1 MSGLHLHRA
10 ERADVLVEALAG
22 VLRTPPAD
30 PLAPDLVAVPA
41 RGVERWLTQRL
52 SHHLGARAGPSAGDG
67 VCANVGFPAPSHLV
81 AAAVAAG
88 TGVDAADDP
97 WAPTRLVWSVLDVLD
112 ACAGEPWC
120 AVLTR
125 HLAAGGAAGSTS
137 RRMAAAQ
144 HLTGLFTAY
153 GEQRPAMLR
162 AWFTDSDSDS
172 DSDGAGGV
180 VPTDLH
186 WQVEL
191 WRRLRAHLDAASP
204 AERIDQ
210 ASAALRAEPDL
221 VAMPSRLSLFGL
233 TRLTRGQVA
242 VVGALA
248 AHRDVHLW
256 LPHPSAVQWERAA
269 GPLADADEPPRRHAA
284 PGPATGSATGSNRLL
299 SSLGRDAREMRSLLV
314 GTAGSVISSDQHHP
328 LPDAEPT
335 TLLGRL
341 QRDLRTD
348 TAPPGPPLPEH
359 ADKRPLHDLQ
369 DRSLQVHACHGRAR
383 QVEVLREVLLGLL
396 AEDASLEPRDVLVMC
411 PDIEAYAPLV
421 SATFGLAPAG
431 EEPGAAAAVHPGHG
445 LHVRLA
451 DRSLRQT
458 NPLLAILARL
468 LDLADSRLT
477 ASQVIDLIAQ
487 PPVRRRFRLEDD
499 DLERIREW
507 VQVAGV
513 RWGLDAP
520 HRAPWHLEGVA
531 QNTWTAGLDRL
542 LLGAS
547 MADDPGEPRWVG
559 LALPLDD
566 VDSADVDLAGR
577 FAELIDR
584 LEQALDGLTG
594 THPLADWLDALSGA
608 VAALTAVSA
617 AEEWQLAQVRRE
629 LAEVAESADGRAGTV
644 ALALGDVR
652 ALLADRLA
660 GRPTR
665 ANFRTGNLTMCSM
678 VPMRSVPHRVICLL
692 GLDDGVFPRTAGV
705 DGDDVLARD
714 PLAGERDRRSED
726 RQLLLD
732 AVLAAQEHLVVVYTG
747 ADERTNS
754 VRATA
759 VPLGE
764 ILDVVDAT
772 VRTHDQRPA
781 RERVVV
787 RHPLQPFDARNFEA
801 GALGAARPFSFDR
814 SALAGAVNATRRRE
828 PVGPFLTGALPA
840 PEAARDAPL
849 DLDALIGFLEHPV
862 RGFLRQRLGVTA
874 AGESDELDDA
884 LTADLDGLDR
894 WAIGDRWLRAR
905 LAGADE
911 QACTQA
917 EWRRGELPPGALG
930 RRLLAEV
937 REVSEAIFAAG
948 APDRIGPARS
958 VDVAVSLPAGP
969 VLVGTVSGVHGDVVT
984 RTVYSNLAA
993 KHRIRAWVQLLALA
1007 AGRPERT
1014 WQATTVGRAA
1024 RSPRRTVLTAPR
1036 ADVAV
1041 AALATL
1047 VELQA
1052 TGLCEPLPLP
1062 LSASYAYAERRHL
1075 GESEPDAMAAAGPV
1089 WSKYEIDDE
1098 YQRVVWGE
1106 AYLFRDLVAALPA
1119 PAEQLHAVAQSE
1131 TSRFAVLARLLWT
1144 PLLDAEVTA

>member
-10 ERADVLVEALAG
+10 ERADVLVAGLAS
-22 VLRTPPAD
+22 VLSTPPAD
-30 PLAPDLVAVPA
+30 PLAPEVVAVPA

-52 SHHLGARAGPSAGDG
+52 SHHLGARASPGAGSAGDG
-67 VCANVGFPAPSHLV
+67 VCANVSFPAPSNLV

-88 TGVDAADDP
+88 TGVAAADDP
-97 WAPTRLVWSVLDVLD
+97 WVSNRLVWSVLHVLD
-112 ACAGEPWC
+112 ACAGEPWS

-125 HLAAGGAAGSTS
+125 HLEAAGAAGSTS

-144 HLTGLFTAY
+144 HLTGLFTEY

-162 AWFTDSDSDS
+162 AWFTGD

-180 VPTDLH
+180 VPADLH
-186 WQVEL
+186 WQLEL
-191 WRRLRAHLDAASP
+191 WRRLRAHLAAPSP

-210 ASAALRAEPDL
+210 ACAALRAGPEL
-221 VAMPSRLSLFGL
+221 VNLPSRLSLFGL
-233 TRLTRGQVA
+233 TRLTRGQIA

-256 LPHPSAVQWERAA
+256 LPHPSAVQWQRAA
-269 GPLADADEPPRRHAA
+269 EPAADAGEPPRRHDA
-284 PGPATGSATGSNRLL
+284 PGSATGSNRLL
-299 SSLGRDAREMRSLLV
+299 ASLGRDAREMQSLLL
-314 GTAGSVISSDQHHP
+314 GTAGSAISTDRYHP
-328 LPDAEPT
+328 LPDTEPT

-341 QRDLRTD
+341 QHDLRTD
-348 TAPPGPPLPEH
+348 TAPPGSPLPEQ
-359 ADKRPLHDLQ
+359 ADERPSLDPH

-396 AEDASLEPRDVLVMC
+396 SEDASLEPRDVLVMC

-431 EEPGAAAAVHPGHG
+431 EEPVAAAAVHPGHG

-458 NPLLAILARL
+458 NPLLATLARL

-477 ASQVIDLIAQ
+477 ASQVIDLVAQ

-513 RWGLDAP
+513 RWGLDSA
-520 HRAPWHLEGVA
+520 HRAPWHLDGVA

-547 MADDPGEPRWVG
+547 MADNPGEPRWVG

-566 VDSADVDLAGR
+566 VDSADIDLAGR

-584 LEQALDGLTG
+584 LEQALDALTG
-594 THPLADWLDALSGA
+594 TRPLAGWLDALAGA
-608 VAALTAVSA
+608 VDALTAVGA
-617 AEEWQLAQVRRE
+617 AQEWQLAQVRRE
-629 LAEVAESADGRAGTV
+629 LAEVAESAGEQAGTV
-644 ALALGDVR
+644 ALALGDMR

-705 DGDDVLARD
+705 DGDDIVARG

-732 AVLAAQEHLVVVYTG
+732 AVLAAQEHLVVIYTG

-754 VRATA
+754 VRAPA

-772 VRTHDQRPA
+772 VRIHDQRPA
-781 RERVVV
+781 REQVVV
-787 RHPLQPFDARNFEA
+787 HHPLQPFDARNFQA
-801 GALGAARPFSFDR
+801 GALGAAAHPFSFDR
-814 SALAGAVNATRRRE
+814 SALAGAVNAIRRRE
-828 PVGPFLTGALPA
+828 PVGSFLTGALPA
-840 PEAARDAPL
+840 PETAREATL
-849 DLDALIGFLEHPV
+849 ELDALIGFLEHPV

-874 AGESDELDDA
+874 AGESDELDDS
-884 LTADLDGLDR
+884 LTTDLGGLDR

-905 LAGADE
+905 LAGAEE

-930 RRLLAEV
+930 QRLLVEV
-937 REVSEAIFAAG
+937 REISEAILAAG
-948 APDRIGPARS
+948 AADRIGPARS
-958 VDVAVSLPAGP
+958 VDVAVPLPSGRL
-969 VLVGTVSGVHGDVVT
+969 LVGTVGGVHGDVVS

-993 KHRIRAWVQLLALA
+993 KHRIRAWVQLLVLA

-1014 WQATTVGRAA
+1014 WRAATVGRAA
-1024 RSPRRTVLTAPR
+1024 RVPRRAAFTAPT
-1036 ADVAV
+1036 ANVAV
-1041 AALATL
+1041 AVLATL
-1047 VELQA
+1047 AELQA

-1062 LSASYAYAERRHL
+1062 LGASYAYAERRHL
-1075 GESEPDAMAAAGPV
+1075 GESEPDAMAAAAPV

-1098 YQRVVWGE
+1098 YHRVVRGE
-1106 AYLFRDLVAALPA
+1106 AYPFRDLVAAPA
-1119 PAEQLHAVAQSE
+1119 TPAEQLRAVDKSE

-1144 PLLDAEVTA
+1144 PMLAAEVTV